1 MKVEISGDDFR
12 EGLTAVVSVKV
23 AEPQFEGQT
32 KTKLGNSEVAGIV
45 NQAIAEALRTYLEEH
60 PKEARTIVD
69 KVVTAATAR
78 HAARKAREMVQR
90 KSPLSG
96 AGLPGK
102 LADCSNRDPE
112 KCEIFLVEGD
122 SAGGTAKQGR
132 HREYQAILPLRGK
145 ILNVEKAM
153 RHRVFESDEIRNIY
167 TALGVTI
174 GTAEDANELN
184 LDKLRYHKI
193 IIMTDADVDGS
204 HIDTLIMT
212 FFFRYMK
219 PIIEKGYL
227 YIANPPLYLCKKG
240 KIEEYCWTDQ
250 QRQAFIDK
258 YGGGSESGI
267 HTQRY
272 KGLGEMNAEQLAS
285 TTMDPENRV
294 LRRVTIENAAAA
306 DYIISMLMGDEV
318 GPRREFIEANATY
331 ATIDA

>member
-1 MKVEISGDDFR
+1 
-12 EGLTAVVSVKV
+12 
-23 AEPQFEGQT
+23 
-32 KTKLGNSEVAGIV
+32 
-45 NQAIAEALRTYLEEH
+45 
-60 PKEARTIVD
+60 
-69 KVVTAATAR
+69 
-78 HAARKAREMVQR
+78 
-90 KSPLSG
+90 
-96 AGLPGK
+96 
-102 LADCSNRDPE
+102 
-112 KCEIFLVEGD
+112 
-122 SAGGTAKQGR
+122 
-132 HREYQAILPLRGK
+132 
-145 ILNVEKAM
+145 
-153 RHRVFESDEIRNIY
+153 
-167 TALGVTI
+167 
-174 GTAEDANELN
+174 
-184 LDKLRYHKI
+184 
-193 IIMTDADVDGS
+193 MTDADVDGS

-240 KIEEYCWTDQ
+240 KIEEYCWTEQ

-285 TTMDPENRV
+285 TTMDPDNRV